1 MKAMKFAVAAV
12 SLLLL
17 AAAPAS
23 ARGFLIKGGVEFPHY
38 NITDLDEI
46 RFASITGW
54 HAGVG
59 YQTGTLA
66 GFSLQPE
73 LLYQRSG
80 FTAKYFDGS
89 TDQVRTD
96 NIQAIAN
103 IQWGVELIIFRPF
116 LFIAPFAS
124 YNLSQRSDFL
134 DLKKWDYGLGAGI
147 GFDIGGVQVTGKYN
161 WAFSGVVDWD
171 SYAASAKDIRANTGA
186 LVVSIAYI
194 F

>member
-1 MKAMKFAVAAV
+1 MKFAVAAV

-59 YQTGTLA
+59 YQTGTLM

-73 LLYQRSG
+73 FLYQRSG
-80 FTAKYFDGS
+80 FTAKGLEGD
-89 TDQVRTD
+89 DQVRTD
-96 NIQAIAN
+96 NLQVIAN
-103 IQWGVELIIFRPF
+103 IQWGVELVIFRPF
-116 LFIAPFAS
+116 LFVAPFAS
-124 YNLSQRSDFL
+124 YNVSQRSDFL

-147 GFDIGGVQVTGKYN
+147 GFDIGSVQVTGKYN
-161 WAFSGVVDWD
+161 WAFGGVVDWD
-171 SYAASAKDIRANTGA
+171 SYASSARNIRANTGA

>member
-1 MKAMKFAVAAV
+1 MKLLKFAVAAV

-17 AAAPAS
+17 AASPLS
-23 ARGFLIKGGVEFPHY
+23 ARGFLVKGGVEFPHY
-38 NITDLDEI
+38 NISDLSDV

-54 HAGVG
+54 HAGAG

-66 GFSLQPE
+66 GLSLQPE

-80 FTAKYFDGS
+80 FTAKGIDGT

-116 LFIAPFAS
+116 LFVAPFAS

-161 WAFSGVVDWD
+161 WAFGGVVDWN
-171 SYAASAKDIRANTGA
+171 SYMESTKNISANTGS